1 MKYAQII
8 FSPTGGTKA
17 AAEAVTARWDGPVE
31 TVDLCT
37 PPGAPAEASFAPEDL
52 ALIAMPS
59 YGGRVP
65 ALAAERLGKLQGNG
79 AACVLLCV
87 YGNRAYEDT
96 LVEMADLAEG
106 CGFRVI
112 AGAAALAEHS
122 IVRKIAAGRPDGADR
137 EVLGEN
143 PGEVP
148 VRARRSR
155 PAPGEPALQEG
166 GRRRYGPPRR
176 EGVRGMRA
184 LRRPVPRRGHQ
195 PGKRPGGGQG
205 AVHLLYALCVRVPQG
220 GAEAQRRGPRRRV
233 GDASEDLRR
242 AQGVRTVPIGCP
254 GARNLKKFRFSSCN
268 RPDSMLWL
276 TYYTPL
282 PRETK
287 EKTI

>member
-96 LVEMADLAEG
+96 LAELQDLAERQ
-106 CGFRVI
+106 GFRVF
-112 AGAAALAEHS
+112 AA
-122 IVRKIAAGRPDGADR
+122 IAAVAESFQGRM
-137 EVLGEN
+137 EVDLPLLKQVVQHAEI
-143 PGEVP
+143 
-148 VRARRSR
+148 
-155 PAPGEPALQEG
+155 PAVQQRQQIDSAHHLPLPF
-166 GRRRYGPPRR
+166 
-176 EGVRGMRA
+176 
-184 LRRPVPRRGHQ
+184 
-195 PGKRPGGGQG
+195 GQG
-205 AVHLLYALCVRVPQG
+205 HL
-220 GAEAQRRGPRRRV
+220 
-233 GDASEDLRR
+233 
-242 AQGVRTVPIGCP
+242 
-254 GARNLKKFRFSSCN
+254 
-268 RPDSMLWL
+268 
-276 TYYTPL
+276 
-282 PRETK
+282 
-287 EKTI
+287 

>member
-137 EVLGEN
+137 EVLGEMSGKILEKFRSG
-143 PGEVP
+143 PGAPVQLPGNRPYKKAGGGGMVPHAGKGCVECGLCAAQCPAGAISPANVREVDK
-148 VRARRSR
+148 ARCISCMRCVSVC
-155 PAPGEPALQEG
+155 PK
-166 GRRRYGPPRR
+166 
-176 EGVRGMRA
+176 GVRDRKS
-184 LRRPVPRRGHQ
+184 V
-195 PGKRPGGGQG
+195 
-205 AVHLLYALCVRVPQG
+205 V
-220 GAEAQRRGPRRRV
+220 
-233 GDASEDLRR
+233 
-242 AQGVRTVPIGCP
+242 
-254 GARNLKKFRFSSCN
+254 
-268 RPDSMLWL
+268 
-276 TYYTPL
+276 
-282 PRETK
+282 
-287 EKTI
+287 